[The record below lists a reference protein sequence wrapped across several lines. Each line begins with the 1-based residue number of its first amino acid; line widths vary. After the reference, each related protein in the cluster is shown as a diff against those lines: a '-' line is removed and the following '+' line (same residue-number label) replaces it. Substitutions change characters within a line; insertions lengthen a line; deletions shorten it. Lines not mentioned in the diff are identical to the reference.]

1 MEDNELKHFGVVG
14 MKWGVRKN
22 PSRAYGKA
30 SKKANKLNRKAAIA
44 FNKTNKANKKTE
56 SNPSNQQYINKA
68 AKKQSTYERK
78 QAKAD
83 KWISSM
89 EKTFRKTN
97 VSDITQ
103 KDMIA
108 GKDYA
113 YMLRAR

>member
-1 MEDNELKHFGVVG
+1 MDDDELKHFGVVG

-22 PSRAYGKA
+22 PSRTYGKA
-30 SKKANKLNRKAAIA
+30 SKKANKLNRKAAKA
-44 FNKTNKANKKTE
+44 SNKVDKANKKAE
-56 SNPSNQQYINKA
+56 SNPSNQQYVDKA
-68 AKKQSTYERK
+68 AKKRSSYERK

-89 EKTFRKTN
+89 EKTFHKIN

-103 KDMIA
+103 KDMVV